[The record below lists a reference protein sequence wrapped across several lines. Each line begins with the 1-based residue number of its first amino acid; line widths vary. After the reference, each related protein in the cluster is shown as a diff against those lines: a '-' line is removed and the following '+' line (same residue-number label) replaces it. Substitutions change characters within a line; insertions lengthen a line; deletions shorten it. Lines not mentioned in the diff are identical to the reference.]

1 MCYLQCAG
9 QHQAASQAT
18 PTCVSEAHSL
28 PDVKHAMC
36 QIKCLYL
43 LKLYL
48 DPLTDT
54 VDVYAERTEESKF
67 RCRLCPYLAR
77 DKYNMRSH
85 LDGKHML
92 SSGYPCDICNSSVQK
107 TKQALNQHKHKCAQ
121 LAALAQFKD
130 AGLWESLSGR
140 NWGLRGDILYRRRV
154 CVWCKKTTSSF
165 SSFFVKNPF
174 HCDTYLNL
182 VHLSRRCVDTCC

>member
-1 MCYLQCAG
+1 
-9 QHQAASQAT
+9 
-18 PTCVSEAHSL
+18 
-28 PDVKHAMC
+28 MC

-130 AGLWESLSGR
+130 AGL
-140 NWGLRGDILYRRRV
+140 
-154 CVWCKKTTSSF
+154 
-165 SSFFVKNPF
+165 
-174 HCDTYLNL
+174 
-182 VHLSRRCVDTCC
+182 